1 MRLSIRLLKCGAF
14 LARFIPVKVADKIA
28 ILLGSASSHVLVGR
42 RHIIERNLYYI
53 FSGEKIGREK
63 INLYAKRTFINYSRT
78 MVDFLR
84 LGLMSKKEGFDA
96 TFFGYENVKRALREE
111 RGSVLITLHLG
122 NWDYAGA
129 YLAAIGLP
137 MSALVEE
144 TDPEMLSLYTKH
156 REHTGMKTFPLSRAA
171 YAFVDTIKNNRILAI
186 LADRDIVGNGTPID
200 FFSGRRKIPSG
211 LAAII
216 IRKKLPVLFGYMV
229 LNPSHKQR
237 YLGIIE
243 PPIIFEGDE
252 DEFNRFI
259 INKFEEIIRRYPDQW
274 FVFQPEWME

>member
-1 MRLSIRLLKCGAF
+1 MRLSIQLLKCGVF
-14 LARFIPVKVADKIA
+14 LVRFVPVKVADKIA
-28 ILLGSASSHVLVGR
+28 VLIGSVSSHMLVGR
-42 RHIIERNLYYI
+42 RHIIEKNLYYI
-53 FSGEKIGREK
+53 FSGENIDREHFNRIVK
-63 INLYAKRTFINYSRT
+63 ATFVNYARI
-78 MVDFLR
+78 MVDFFR
-84 LGLMSKKEGFDA
+84 LGSMSKKEDFDVEPYVLESA
-96 TFFGYENVKRALREE
+96 LSGLSYKR
-111 RGSVLITLHLG
+111 GCVLITMHLG
-122 NWDYAGA
+122 CWDYAGA

-186 LADRDIVGNGTPID
+186 LADRDIVGNGTPIG

-237 YLGIIE
+237 YLGVIE

-252 DEFNRFI
+252 NEFNRFMVS
-259 INKFEEIIRRYPDQW
+259 KFEEIIRRYPDQW
-274 FVFQPEWME
+274 FVFQPKWIE